1 MPDQTQPMPPAQP
14 PQGPQSQPTPG
25 PAPQGPPPGPPLG
38 PPHGPPQGPPQGP
51 SAPHP
56 AGPPAG
62 YEPYQGP
69 QPERRPGLWHQA
81 TATTGGRVA
90 TAVALVL
97 SGLLLL
103 GILAGGVFAIA
114 RVGDRFVERR
124 ENVGRLQ
131 DGQQGMR
138 GPMGRP
144 DGDDA
149 PGRGNGNGLGRGNGN
164 GNGNGMMGD
173 GVLPRLGAVSHGEF
187 TITGADGKPVVMTLQ
202 RGAVTSAS
210 ATSVAVR
217 SDDNFAKTY
226 VVNDQTRVLPGGSAA
241 ALAKGSQVVVL
252 ARKDGGVAVQIR
264 SYRVG

>member
-1 MPDQTQPMPPAQP
+1 MPDQTQPVPPAQP
-14 PQGPQSQPTPG
+14 PQGPQSQPPAG
-25 PAPQGPPPGPPLG
+25 PVPQGPPQGPPQG
-38 PPHGPPQGPPQGP
+38 APQGPPQGP

-56 AGPPAG
+56 AGPPAAA
-62 YEPYQGP
+62 YEPYPGP
-69 QPERRPGLWHQA
+69 HPARRPGLWHQA

-90 TAVALVL
+90 TAIALVL

-103 GILAGGVFAIA
+103 GVLAAGVFAVV

-124 ENVGRLQ
+124 ENVGQLQ
-131 DGQQGMR
+131 DGRQGMR

-149 PGRGNGNGLGRGNGN
+149 PGRGNGNGNGLGRGN

-173 GVLPRLGAVSHGEF
+173 GMLPRLGAVSHGEF
-187 TITGADGKPVVMTLQ
+187 TITGADGKPVVMTIQ

-217 SDDNFAKTY
+217 SEDNFAKTY
-226 VVNDQTRVLPGGSAA
+226 VVNDQTRVLPSGSAA
-241 ALAKGSQVVVL
+241 NLAKGSQVVVL
-252 ARKDGGVAVQIR
+252 ARKDGSVAVQIR
-264 SYRVG
+264 FYRLG

>member
-14 PQGPQSQPTPG
+14 PQGPQSQP
-25 PAPQGPPPGPPLG
+25 PQGPPQGL
-38 PPHGPPQGPPQGP
+38 PQGPPQGP
-51 SAPHP
+51 AQGPPAPHP
-56 AGPPAG
+56 AGPPAAG
-62 YEPYQGP
+62 YEPYQGQ
-69 QPERRPGLWHQA
+69 QPAHRPGLWHQA

-90 TAVALVL
+90 TAIALVL

-103 GILAGGVFAIA
+103 GVLAAGVFAIA
-114 RVGDRFVERR
+114 RIGDRFVERR
-124 ENVGRLQ
+124 ENVGQLQ
-131 DGQQGMR
+131 DGQPGMR

-144 DGDDA
+144 DGDDT
-149 PGRGNGNGLGRGNGN
+149 PGRGNGNGNGNGLGRGNGN
-164 GNGNGMMGD
+164 GMMGD
-173 GVLPRLGAVSHGEF
+173 GMLPGLGAVSHGEF
-187 TITGADGKPVVMTLQ
+187 TITGADGKPVVMTIQ
-202 RGAVTSAS
+202 RGAVTSVS

-241 ALAKGSQVVVL
+241 SLAKGSQVVVL